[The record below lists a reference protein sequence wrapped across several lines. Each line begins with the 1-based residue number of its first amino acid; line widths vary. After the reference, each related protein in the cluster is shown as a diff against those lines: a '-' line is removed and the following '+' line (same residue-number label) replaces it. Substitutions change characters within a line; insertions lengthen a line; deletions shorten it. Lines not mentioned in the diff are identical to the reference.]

1 MQKLTSGKHK
11 KLIKEL
17 EELLLN
23 DPRKPH
29 AVEYF
34 EKDDLFLR
42 QLVISL
48 RILLNASDNEIV
60 DVKKATRSG
69 YTTNFIIAALF
80 LNKHYLIVE
89 PTNLIAMETIR
100 KAVEL
105 YIEISGD
112 DDILVRMIPS
122 NKIGC
127 EMYEESDI
135 YTPVSTACKD
145 CKEAIYKAKPGE
157 KEYPVFLDFKAKY
170 CSIKTM
176 MQEAR
181 TPNLTAITYDK
192 LATLKFKGMKNEF
205 YRRIVNSVDG
215 VLWDEFGKYIGKT
228 HSAGMIWEHAEHD
241 GKVLKDTDLRRE
253 YLEIRKFVGDNRR
266 DINLGNPATD
276 ENTNADDIIWFL
288 EKFIQ
293 PIVEK
298 YDEMMGCSKPSYH
311 TNPLSLV
318 LEKIK
323 IEKNGYTIEKL
334 VPRNQLL
341 QMRMTEYSEIISYLD
356 VSPDGKYYVE
366 YLHDLMR
373 VLTEED
379 FVVQEDQGEIFYENI
394 DKGMGKSKT
403 IKIVADRKSI
413 TLSKRRLM
421 ENWGRFLF
429 DHPNQMTFIS
439 DATLTNVD
447 LNNIN
452 HWIGMEGVP
461 SKVHVKA
468 YYGDPGGINKLQTIV
483 QYKPKDFEKLSSYK
497 WDHDPDHR
505 DKFLEILKKIIYSDM
520 IDIGN
525 TYVITPNIEIYED
538 VWTEFKD
545 IAIKTD
551 DKDDPTKLLL
561 TYYNSSK
568 SRGVES
574 DRRTCIAFGAA
585 VNPIDA
591 FKATILA
598 QGDLYKLFT
607 DDMLAKFAKEAGLTL
622 DEFKFHIKV
631 FTNPPT
637 LKNGDRLPPPKVV
650 PSKLEK
656 WFEAQAR
663 ILRLENTGGDTKQG
677 LDRGKCPKGDILS
690 LIIAIGITD
699 KELNNSNHWGSD
711 TVYDILE
718 NKRSISKDYRIE
730 PPKVL
735 QISDLSEIENYAE
748 MEGHDLGYDDDLSQA
763 LFTSLFYSVK
773 NLIIQEE
780 LWANFKRNSNKGV
793 HHESEGHLNGFLVGT
808 INILRKQM
816 EGMCIEVKNSNNRYK
831 TPYSFSLKTNSKGF
845 DFNGYELI
853 EPTAVEI
860 NARKILNSALNTK
873 GKTYSMKNLLQNHK
887 YISEEEFIEAIDFM
901 DEQGILNGSTWKIRD
916 NKTSN
921 GKVVEKRG

>member
-1 MQKLTSGKHK
+1 MQKLTPAKQK
-11 KLIKEL
+11 KLISEL
-17 EELLLN
+17 EGLLLD

-29 AVEYF
+29 AVAYF
-34 EKDDLFLR
+34 KNDDRFLMHF
-42 QLVISL
+42 LMSL
-48 RILLNASDNEIV
+48 RIILNASENEII

-105 YIEISGD
+105 YIEISGN

-135 YTPVSTACKD
+135 YTPVLTACKD
-145 CKEAIYKAKPGE
+145 CKEEIYKAKPGE

-181 TPNLTAITYDK
+181 TPDLTAITYDK
-192 LATLKFKGMKNEF
+192 LATLKFKGIKNEF

-228 HSAGMIWEHAEHD
+228 HSAGMVWEKAEHE
-241 GKVLKDTDLRRE
+241 GKVLKDTDIRKE

-266 DINLGNPATD
+266 DINLGNPAT
-276 ENTNADDIIWFL
+276 ENTIADDIIWFL

-298 YDEMMGCSKPSYH
+298 YDEMMGCTKPSYH
-311 TNPLSLV
+311 TNPLFLK

-323 IEKNGYTIEKL
+323 IDKKGYTIEKL

-379 FVVQEDQGEIFYENI
+379 FVVQEDAGEIFYVNVGN
-394 DKGMGKSKT
+394 DPLHSKT
-403 IKIVADRKSI
+403 IKITGDRKSI

-429 DHPNQMTFIS
+429 EHSDQMTFIS
-439 DATLTNVD
+439 DATLTNLD
-447 LNNIN
+447 LNDIN
-452 HWIGMEGVP
+452 HRIGLETVP
-461 SKVHVKA
+461 SKKHIKA

-497 WDHDPDHR
+497 WDHDPDHVE
-505 DKFLEILKKIIYSDM
+505 KFMEILKRLIYSDI
-520 IDIGN
+520 IDIGD

-538 VWTEFKD
+538 VWTNFKD
-545 IAIKTD
+545 ICIKTD
-551 DKDDPTKLLL
+551 DPDDPTKLLL

-598 QGDLYKLFT
+598 QGDLYKHFT
-607 DDMLAKFAKEAGLTL
+607 DDMLAEFAKAEGLTL
-622 DEFKFHIKV
+622 DEIKLRIKI

-637 LKNGDRLPPPKVV
+637 LENGDRLPPPKVV
-650 PSKLEK
+650 PKKLEK

-677 LDRGKCPKGDILS
+677 IDRCKCPEGNTPS

-699 KELNNSNHWGSD
+699 KELNNIDHWGSD

-718 NKRSISKDYRIE
+718 NKRSLSKDYQIE
-730 PPKVL
+730 PCKVL
-735 QISDLSEIENYAE
+735 QISDLSEIKDCAD
-748 MEGHDLGYDDDLSQA
+748 MEGHNLGFDDDLSQA

-780 LWANFKRNSNKGV
+780 LWANFKRNRNKGI
-793 HHESEGHLNGFLVGT
+793 HHESEDHNNGFLVGT
-808 INILRKQM
+808 INILKRQL
-816 EGMCIEVKNSNNRYK
+816 EGMCIEIKNGNNKYK
-831 TPYSFSLKTNSKGF
+831 TPYSFSLKTNSKGY
-845 DFNGYELI
+845 DFSGYKLI
-853 EPTAVEI
+853 ELTAVEI

-921 GKVVEKRG
+921 GKVIEKRG